1 MARVTND
8 PPAQG
13 GAAILSNPD
22 LSPTAPED
30 RRWGAWSYAAVWMG
44 IAHNVNQWI
53 LVAAMLAA
61 GMTVWQAGA
70 AVLISFAVVY
80 AAIILNGSIGA
91 RHGLAFPPL
100 VRAIFGEWG
109 TYIPI
114 ILRSL
119 SGVAQL
125 GVFVY
130 VTGEGIAVTFK
141 AAIPGF
147 TRLDAFSII
156 GLSGT
161 NAVGYVIAFILHL
174 FIVTHGIE
182 RVRKFE
188 LVAGPLIMVVAI
200 GLFVWA
206 VKVADGFTPIA
217 TMPGTIHGSKFWT
230 LFFIS
235 IAGLIGSMSSLIVN
249 NPDIARFARSQKS
262 QLLGQ
267 GIGVPIMFTIFSA
280 VTIVATAGT
289 KFAFGHVIEDP
300 IKIFGHFENPILVV
314 IGSLV
319 IASST
324 LSLNA
329 ATNAVAA
336 GFDFAALF
344 PRYLNFRRATTIA
357 LLVGLLAMP
366 WLWYGVGQFA
376 TIFFGFLGV
385 VMGPIF
391 GIMIADY
398 YFIKRRR
405 IDISALYAT
414 NGIYSYRNGWNYRA
428 VAALVLGTVVAGCGA
443 VVPAVRPLYHFNWF
457 LGVGVG
463 GAAYVALMWR
473 SRPMSGGDVH
483 AQNDS
488 KTSVLARTGEGAHDG
503 ECE

>member
-1 MARVTND
+1 MAQLND
-8 PPAQG
+8 TPARG
-13 GAAILSNPD
+13 GAAILNNPD
-22 LSPTAPED
+22 LSPTAPQD
-30 RRWGAWSYAAVWMG
+30 RRWGAWSFAAVWMG

-61 GMTVWQAGA
+61 GMSIWQAGA
-70 AVLISFAVVY
+70 AVIISFGVVY
-80 AAIILNGSIGA
+80 VAIILNGTIGA

-100 VRAIFGEWG
+100 ARAIFGEWG
-109 TYIPI
+109 AYIPI

-130 VTGEGIAVTFK
+130 VTGEGIATTLR

-147 TRLDAFSII
+147 AGFDSVSIV
-156 GLSGT
+156 GMTGT
-161 NAVGYVIAFILHL
+161 NAVGYVIAFVLHL
-174 FIVTHGIE
+174 WIVTHGIE

-188 LVAGPLIMVVAI
+188 LIAGPLIMALAI
-200 GLFVWA
+200 GLFIWA
-206 VKVADGFTPIA
+206 VVVAGGFEPIA
-217 TMPGTIHGSKFWT
+217 SMPSTVHGTEFWG
-230 LFFIS
+230 LFFLS
-235 IAGLIGSMSSLIVN
+235 VAGLIGSMSSLVVN
-249 NPDIARFARSQKS
+249 NPDIARFAKSQKS

-267 GIGVPIMFTIFSA
+267 GIGVPIMFAVFSA

-289 KFAFGHVIEDP
+289 KFAFGHIIQDP
-300 IKIFGHFENPILVV
+300 IKIFGEFGNPIIVV

-357 LLVGLLAMP
+357 LVVGLLAVP
-366 WLWYGVGQFA
+366 WLWYGIGQF
-376 TIFFGFLGV
+376 TTLFYGFLGV

-398 YFIKRRR
+398 YVIRHRR
-405 IDISALYAT
+405 INIAALYET
-414 NGIYSYRNGWNYRA
+414 TGIYSYRNGWNYSA
-428 VAALVLGTVVAGCGA
+428 LAALVIGTVAAGCGA
-443 VVPAVRPLYHFNWF
+443 VIPGLSVLYQFNWF
-457 LGVGVG
+457 VGVIVG
-463 GAAYVALMWR
+463 GLIYLILMWPSR
-473 SRPMSGGDVH
+473 SILVDEPESSGAKITDPAGG
-483 AQNDS
+483 N
-488 KTSVLARTGEGAHDG
+488 AREHVG
-503 ECE
+503 